1 MPIYEYKCGDCGQ
14 VTDIIRPMS
23 KRDHQVVCKFCCSL
37 NTKRL
42 VSLTSFALSGEG
54 WAKDGYAKKE

>member
-1 MPIYEYKCGDCGQ
+1 MPIYEYKCFDCNH
-14 VTDIIRPMS
+14 VTDVLRPI
-23 KRDHQVVCKFCCSL
+23 KRRDHQVVCKSCCSL

-42 VSLTSFALSGEG
+42 ISKTSFSLSGEG